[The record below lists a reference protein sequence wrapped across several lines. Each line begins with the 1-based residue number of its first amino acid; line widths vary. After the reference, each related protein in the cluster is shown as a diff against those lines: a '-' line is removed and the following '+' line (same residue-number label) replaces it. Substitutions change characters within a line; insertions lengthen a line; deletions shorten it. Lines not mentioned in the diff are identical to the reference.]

1 MIFINKLT
9 RKVLLIT
16 LIFIL
21 FFSVHIRSK
30 EVLRLNEYENDI
42 IERVFLIKNN
52 EVPFSIVQRIS
63 VRGYKDNIVMYL
75 HTGVKEEKLTNI
87 NIVYEDE
94 TDHYGGYISK
104 EWFLNRFKDKNINV
118 NLHLVK
124 VSVKNPND
132 VVAVTGATIS
142 SRAVLDGVNY
152 GFDNHKTI
160 IANLGK

>member
-1 MIFINKLT
+1 M
-9 RKVLLIT
+9 LIT

-21 FFSVHIRSK
+21 FFSFQIKSK
-30 EVLRLNEYENDI
+30 EVVRLKEYENNN
-42 IERVFLIKNN
+42 IERIFLIQNN
-52 EVPFSIVQRIS
+52 EKPFSIVQKIS
-63 VRGYKDNIVMYL
+63 VKGYKDNIAMYL

-104 EWFLNRFKDKNINV
+104 DWFLDRFKGKNINV

-124 VSVKNPND
+124 VSPKNTND

-142 SRAVLDGVNY
+142 SRAVLDGVNF
-152 GFDNHKTI
+152 GFDNHKRI
-160 IANLGK
+160 IADLEK